1 MSSLEALFC
10 HVDDGCRVFEPKLEQ
25 TRLSADNKARKR
37 GKILTLSEIMT
48 ILIAFHQNHYRNFK
62 HFYLDHVCVYWRQ
75 EFPQLPSY
83 QRFIEWIPRVTLR

>member
-10 HVDDGCRVFEPKLEQ
+10 PVDDGCRVFEPKLEQ
-25 TRLSADNKARKR
+25 TRLCPDNKAHKR

-62 HFYLDHVCVYWRQ
+62 PTFRTSSYIFIYFYI
-75 EFPQLPSY
+75 PQDVLTKNCHCRNY
-83 QRFIEWIPRVTLR
+83 Y